1 MSVTPELA
9 AVLNKFGREPGY
21 STCECETCHR
31 TRVVEKKITAGQA
44 LHTIMGQSLADGMI
58 DDMGPDWTI
67 VAALCDPRGDG
78 TPARAAL
85 VAMVDA
91 GVSFKRRKRCECGAT
106 CQDIGG
112 GRCRYE
118 RDLPNQRQ
126 K

>member
-1 MSVTPELA
+1 MEEGIV
-9 AVLNKFGREPGY
+9 EPPVNPY
-21 STCECETCHR
+21 QR
-31 TRVVEKKITAGQA
+31 YYKQQRV
-44 LHTIMGQSLADGMI
+44 S
-58 DDMGPDWTI
+58 
-67 VAALCDPRGDG
+67 
-78 TPARAAL
+78 PARAAL